1 MGMEHSSGE
10 LGKLDITMLTVEFGT
25 VGLLLPRDG
34 WVHTTFS
41 QSRKRILELGNK
53 KEYL

>member
-10 LGKLDITMLTVEFGT
+10 LGKLDIAMLTVEFGT
-25 VGLLLPRDG
+25 VVLLLPRNG

-41 QSRKRILELGNK
+41 QSLERILELGNK
-53 KEYL
+53 KGYL